1 MTEHKHIGKIVAA
14 LMAAAVAFCLILT
27 LFADR
32 ITAVSGSSAATMEY
46 ESGLFDTSQ
55 IMTVNIIMDEDQ
67 WQDLLDNAISEQ
79 YYACDVEINGEK
91 ISNVGIRTKGN
102 TSLSSIVNDP
112 DTDRYSFKI
121 KFDKYVDG
129 QTCMGLD
136 KLVLNNNFADAT
148 NRKEALVYDMFQ
160 YLGADAS
167 LYNYAKISVNGEY
180 WGTYLA
186 LEAVEDSFKLRNY
199 GVSDG
204 KLYKPETMGMGNDQK
219 DQKADARPFNGE
231 SDRNFDGEFPNF
243 GSPNQNGD
251 GKEPPEK
258 PDMTLGSGV
267 DDGTDGGGWSQKM
280 KEDTDWE
287 KEGGSPSDFEQ
298 AGNQNRDEKEPPE
311 KPDMVLGDDTDD
323 GTDGGDRPQKP
334 DGDAARNM
342 GNRNGGADLNYTDD
356 DPDSYST
363 IWDGAAGK
371 VTDDDK
377 ERVVTA
383 IRNINEGTDL
393 ETYLDVDN
401 ILKYMAVHE
410 FVVNLDS
417 LSGNMAHNY
426 YLYEENGQLN
436 IIPWDYNLS
445 FGGMTNGG
453 NGGPG
458 GGFSEGEGDDATD
471 MINDPVDTPF
481 DGTDFFDA
489 LLENEEYLEQ
499 YHEYLRQ
506 LAEEYVQGGR
516 LQEVWER
523 LNEQTDEL
531 MESDPT
537 AFYTAEEYEEAKD
550 TLWQVLQLRAESVL
564 GQLDGSIPSTDDGQK
579 EAQDTLIDGSGID
592 LSVMGEFNH

>member
-14 LMAAAVAFCLILT
+14 LMAAAVAFCLIVT

-32 ITAVSGSSAATMEY
+32 FVAVSGSSAATMEY
-46 ESGLFDTSQ
+46 ESTLFDTSE

-67 WQDLLDNAISEQ
+67 WQELLDNAISEK
-79 YYACDVEINGEK
+79 YYACDVEINGET

-102 TSLSSIVNDP
+102 TSLSSIANDP

-204 KLYKPETMGMGNDQK
+204 KLYKPETMEMGNDQK
-219 DQKADARPFNGE
+219 DQKADARPFIGE
-231 SDRNFDGEFPNF
+231 SDQNFDGEFPNF

-258 PDMTLGSGV
+258 PDMA
-267 DDGTDGGGWSQKM
+267 Q
-280 KEDTDWE
+280 E
-287 KEGGSPSDFEQ
+287 
-298 AGNQNRDEKEPPE
+298 NI
-311 KPDMVLGDDTDD
+311 TDD
-323 GTDGGDRPQKP
+323 GTDGGDRPQRP
-334 DGDAARNM
+334 QGDFDQADMDEKFRNPQGGSGDF

-356 DPDSYST
+356 DVDSYST
-363 IWDGAAGK
+363 IWDGADGK
-371 VTDDDK
+371 VTDSDK
-377 ERVVTA
+377 ERVVNA
-383 IRNINEGTDL
+383 IKNINEGTDL
-393 ETYLDVDN
+393 TAYLDIDN

-426 YLYEENGQLN
+426 YLYENDGQLN

-445 FGGMTNGG
+445 FGGMMNGG
-453 NGGPG
+453 MGGSPG
-458 GGFSEGEGDDATD
+458 RESTESSEATS
-471 MINDPVDTPF
+471 MINDPIDTPF

-489 LLENEEYLEQ
+489 LLENEEYLAQ
-499 YHEYLRQ
+499 YHGYLRQ

-523 LNEQTDEL
+523 LDAQTDEL
-531 MESDPT
+531 IETDPT
-537 AFYTAEEYEEAKD
+537 AFYTAAEYEEAKE
-550 TLWQVLQLRAESVL
+550 TLWTVLQLRAESVL
-564 GQLDGSIPSTDDGQK
+564 GQLDGTIPSTDDGQQN
-579 EAQDTLIDGSGID
+579 AQDTLIDGSAID

>member
-1 MTEHKHIGKIVAA
+1 MTEHKHIGKIVGA
-14 LMAAAVAFCLILT
+14 LMAAAVAFCLIVT

-32 ITAVSGSSAATMEY
+32 FVAVSGSSAATMEY
-46 ESGLFDTSQ
+46 ESTLFDTSE
-55 IMTVNIIMDEDQ
+55 IMTVNIIMDENQ
-67 WQDLLDNAISEQ
+67 WQELLDNAISEE
-79 YYACDVEINGEK
+79 YYACDVEINGEM

-102 TSLSSIVNDP
+102 TSLSSIANDP

-167 LYNYAKISVNGEY
+167 LYHYAKISVNGEY

-204 KLYKPETMGMGNDQK
+204 NLYKPETMGMGNDQK
-219 DQKADARPFNGE
+219 E
-231 SDRNFDGEFPNF
+231 
-243 GSPNQNGD
+243 
-251 GKEPPEK
+251 
-258 PDMTLGSGV
+258 
-267 DDGTDGGGWSQKM
+267 DGG
-280 KEDTDWE
+280 
-287 KEGGSPSDFEQ
+287 
-298 AGNQNRDEKEPPE
+298 
-311 KPDMVLGDDTDD
+311 
-323 GTDGGDRPQKP
+323 KP
-334 DGDAARNM
+334 DGNPPEWTDNADFPSSEEGDLAKDSNPMDRPERPQGDFDQADMDEKFRNPQGDPGDFGGF
-342 GNRNGGADLNYTDD
+342 GNRNRGADLNYTDD
-356 DPDSYST
+356 DADSYST
-363 IWDGAAGK
+363 IWDGADGK
-371 VTDDDK
+371 VTDSDK

-383 IRNINEGTDL
+383 IKNINEGTDL
-393 ETYLDVDN
+393 TTYLDVDN

-426 YLYEENGQLN
+426 YLYENDGQLN

-453 NGGPG
+453 MGGGPG
-458 GGFSEGEGDDATD
+458 RESTESSGATS
-471 MINDPVDTPF
+471 MINDPIDTPF

-489 LLENEEYLEQ
+489 LLENEEYLAQ

-523 LNEQTDEL
+523 LDAQTDEL
-531 MESDPT
+531 IETDPT
-537 AFYTAEEYEEAKD
+537 AFYTAAEYEEAKE
-550 TLWQVLQLRAESVL
+550 TLWTVLQLRAESVL
-564 GQLDGSIPSTDDGQK
+564 GQLDGTIPSTDDGQQN
-579 EAQDTLIDGSGID
+579 AQDTLIDGSAID

>member
-1 MTEHKHIGKIVAA
+1 MTEHKHIGKIVGA
-14 LMAAAVAFCLILT
+14 LMAAAVAFCLIVT

-32 ITAVSGSSAATMEY
+32 FVAVSGSSAATMEY
-46 ESGLFDTSQ
+46 KSTLFDTSE

-67 WQDLLDNAISEQ
+67 WQELLDNAISEK
-79 YYACDVEINGEK
+79 YYACDVEINGET

-102 TSLSSIVNDP
+102 TSLSSIANDP

-167 LYNYAKISVNGEY
+167 LYHYAKISVNGEY

-186 LEAVEDSFKLRNY
+186 LEAVEDSFKIRNY

-204 KLYKPETMGMGNDQK
+204 KLYKPETMGMGK
-219 DQKADARPFNGE
+219 DQKEDGINSDM
-231 SDRNFDGEFPNF
+231 SDRN
-243 GSPNQNGD
+243 
-251 GKEPPEK
+251 
-258 PDMTLGSGV
+258 V
-267 DDGTDGGGWSQKM
+267 
-280 KEDTDWE
+280 DTDADTNADTNVDSNTNTFGGE
-287 KEGGSPSDFEQ
+287 EGDLAKDNNPMDRPERPRGDFDQ
-298 AGNQNRDEKEPPE
+298 ANMDEKFKDPQ
-311 KPDMVLGDDTDD
+311 GDPGDF
-323 GTDGGDRPQKP
+323 GGFD
-334 DGDAARNM
+334 
-342 GNRNGGADLNYTDD
+342 NRNGGADLNYTDD
-356 DPDSYST
+356 DTDSYST
-363 IWDGAAGK
+363 IWDGADGK
-371 VTDDDK
+371 VTDSDK
-377 ERVVTA
+377 ERVVNA
-383 IRNINEGTDL
+383 IKNINEGTDL
-393 ETYLDVDN
+393 TAYLDIDN

-426 YLYEENGQLN
+426 YLYENDGQLN

-445 FGGMTNGG
+445 FGGMMNGG
-453 NGGPG
+453 MGGSPG
-458 GGFSEGEGDDATD
+458 RESTESSEATS
-471 MINDPVDTPF
+471 MINDPIDTPF

-489 LLENEEYLEQ
+489 LLENEEYLAQ
-499 YHEYLRQ
+499 YHGYLRQ

-523 LNEQTDEL
+523 LDAQTDEL
-531 MESDPT
+531 IETDPT
-537 AFYTAEEYEEAKD
+537 AFYTAAEYEEAKE
-550 TLWQVLQLRAESVL
+550 TLWTVLQLRAESVL
-564 GQLDGSIPSTDDGQK
+564 GQLDGTIPSTDDGQQN
-579 EAQDTLIDGSGID
+579 AQDTLIDGSAIE

>member
-67 WQDLLDNAISEQ
+67 WQELLDNAISEQ

-91 ISNVGIRTKGN
+91 IPNVGIRTKGN
-102 TSLSSIVNDP
+102 TSLSSIANDP

-231 SDRNFDGEFPNF
+231 SEQNFDGEFPNF

-258 PDMTLGSGV
+258 PDMAQENV
-267 DDGTDGGGWSQKM
+267 
-280 KEDTDWE
+280 
-287 KEGGSPSDFEQ
+287 
-298 AGNQNRDEKEPPE
+298 
-311 KPDMVLGDDTDD
+311 TDD

-334 DGDAARNM
+334 QGGFNEAGMDEKFRNPQGGHGDFGDF

-356 DPDSYST
+356 DLDSYST

-393 ETYLDVDN
+393 ETYLDVNN

-426 YLYEENGQLN
+426 YLYENDGQLN

-453 NGGPG
+453 MGGGPG
-458 GGFSEGEGDDATD
+458 RASTESSGATD

-489 LLENEEYLEQ
+489 LLENEEYLAQ

-523 LNEQTDEL
+523 LDAQTDEL
-531 MESDPT
+531 IETDPA
-537 AFYTAEEYEEAKD
+537 AFYTAAEYEEAKE
-550 TLWQVLQLRAESVL
+550 TLWTVLQLRAESVL
-564 GQLDGSIPSTDDGQK
+564 GQLDGTIPSTDDGQQN
-579 EAQDTLIDGSGID
+579 AQDTLIDGSAID

>member
-1 MTEHKHIGKIVAA
+1 MTEHKHIGKIVGA
-14 LMAAAVAFCLILT
+14 LMAAAVAFCLIVT

-32 ITAVSGSSAATMEY
+32 FVAVSGSSVATMEY
-46 ESGLFDTSQ
+46 ESTLFDTSE

-67 WQDLLDNAISEQ
+67 WQELLDNAISEK
-79 YYACDVEINGEK
+79 YYACDVEINGET

-102 TSLSSIVNDP
+102 TSLSSIANDP

-167 LYNYAKISVNGEY
+167 LYHYAKISVNGEY

-204 KLYKPETMGMGNDQK
+204 KLYKPETMGLGNDQK
-219 DQKADARPFNGE
+219 EEGE
-231 SDRNFDGEFPNF
+231 KQDGKFDGNPLQRPDNADFP
-243 GSPNQNGD
+243 SSEEGD
-251 GKEPPEK
+251 LAKNSNSMDRPER
-258 PDMTLGSGV
+258 PQGDFDQADMDEKFKDPQGGSG
-267 DDGTDGGGWSQKM
+267 
-280 KEDTDWE
+280 
-287 KEGGSPSDFEQ
+287 DF
-298 AGNQNRDEKEPPE
+298 
-311 KPDMVLGDDTDD
+311 
-323 GTDGGDRPQKP
+323 
-334 DGDAARNM
+334 

-356 DPDSYST
+356 DVDSYST
-363 IWDGAAGK
+363 IWDGADGK
-371 VTDDDK
+371 VTDSDK
-377 ERVVTA
+377 ERVVNA
-383 IRNINEGTDL
+383 IKNINEGTDL
-393 ETYLDVDN
+393 TAYLDIDN

-426 YLYEENGQLN
+426 YLYENDGQLN

-445 FGGMTNGG
+445 FGGMMNGG
-453 NGGPG
+453 MGGGPG
-458 GGFSEGEGDDATD
+458 RESTESSGATS
-471 MINDPVDTPF
+471 MINDPIDTPF

-489 LLENEEYLEQ
+489 LLENEEYLAQ
-499 YHEYLRQ
+499 YHGYLRQ

-523 LNEQTDEL
+523 LDAQTDEL
-531 MESDPT
+531 IETDPT
-537 AFYTAEEYEEAKD
+537 AFYTAAEYEEAKK
-550 TLWQVLQLRAESVL
+550 TLWTVLQLRAESVL
-564 GQLDGSIPSTDDGQK
+564 GQLDGTIPSTDDGQQN
-579 EAQDTLIDGSGID
+579 AQDTLIDGSAID

>member
-91 ISNVGIRTKGN
+91 IPNVGIRTKGN
-102 TSLSSIVNDP
+102 TSLSSIANDP

-231 SDRNFDGEFPNF
+231 SEQNFDGEFPNF

-258 PDMTLGSGV
+258 PDMALGDDA
-267 DDGTDGGGWSQKM
+267 DDGTDG
-280 KEDTDWE
+280 
-287 KEGGSPSDFEQ
+287 
-298 AGNQNRDEKEPPE
+298 R
-311 KPDMVLGDDTDD
+311 
-323 GTDGGDRPQKP
+323 DRPQKP
-334 DGDAARNM
+334 QGGFNEAGMDEKFRNPQGGHGDLGDF

-377 ERVVTA
+377 ERVITA

-393 ETYLDVDN
+393 ETYLDVNN

-426 YLYEENGQLN
+426 YLYENDGQLN

-458 GGFSEGEGDDATD
+458 GRFSEGEGDDATD
-471 MINDPVDTPF
+471 MINNPVDTPF

-489 LLENEEYLEQ
+489 LLENKEYLEQ

-523 LNEQTDEL
+523 LDEQTDEL
-531 MESDPT
+531 IETDPN

-564 GQLDGSIPSTDDGQK
+564 GQLDGTIPSTDDGQK
-579 EAQDTLIDGSGID
+579 EAQDTLIDGSAID

>member
-1 MTEHKHIGKIVAA
+1 MTEHKHIGKIVGA
-14 LMAAAVAFCLILT
+14 LMAAAVAFCLIVT

-32 ITAVSGSSAATMEY
+32 FVEVSGSSAATMEY
-46 ESGLFDTSQ
+46 KSTLFDTSE

-67 WQDLLDNAISEQ
+67 WQELLDNAISEK
-79 YYACDVEINGEK
+79 YNACDVEINGET

-102 TSLSSIVNDP
+102 TSLSSIANDP

-167 LYNYAKISVNGEY
+167 LYHYAKISVNGEY

-219 DQKADARPFNGE
+219 EDGINSDM
-231 SDRNFDGEFPNF
+231 SDRNVDTDADTNADTNVDSNTNIF
-243 GSPNQNGD
+243 GSEEVDLARDNNPMDRPERPQGD
-251 GKEPPEK
+251 FDQA
-258 PDMTLGSGV
+258 DM
-267 DDGTDGGGWSQKM
+267 
-280 KEDTDWE
+280 
-287 KEGGSPSDFEQ
+287 
-298 AGNQNRDEKEPPE
+298 DEKFKDPQ
-311 KPDMVLGDDTDD
+311 GDPGDF
-323 GTDGGDRPQKP
+323 GGFD
-334 DGDAARNM
+334 
-342 GNRNGGADLNYTDD
+342 NRNGGADLNYTDD
-356 DPDSYST
+356 DTDSYST
-363 IWDGAAGK
+363 IWDGADGK
-371 VTDDDK
+371 VTDSDK

-383 IRNINEGTDL
+383 IKNINEGTDL
-393 ETYLDVDN
+393 TTYLDVDN

-426 YLYEENGQLN
+426 YLYENDGQLN

-445 FGGMTNGG
+445 FGGMMNGG
-453 NGGPG
+453 MGGGPG
-458 GGFSEGEGDDATD
+458 RESTESSGATS
-471 MINDPVDTPF
+471 MINDPIDTPF

-489 LLENEEYLEQ
+489 LLENEEYLAQ

-523 LNEQTDEL
+523 LDAQTDEL
-531 MESDPT
+531 IETDPT
-537 AFYTAEEYEEAKD
+537 AFYTAAEYEEAKE
-550 TLWQVLQLRAESVL
+550 TLWTVLQLRAESVL
-564 GQLDGSIPSTDDGQK
+564 GQLNGTIPSTDDGQQN
-579 EAQDTLIDGSGID
+579 AQDTLIDGSAID

>member
-1 MTEHKHIGKIVAA
+1 MTEHKHIGKIVGA
-14 LMAAAVAFCLILT
+14 LMAAAVAFCLIVT

-32 ITAVSGSSAATMEY
+32 FVAVSGSSAATMEY
-46 ESGLFDTSQ
+46 KSTLFDTSE

-67 WQDLLDNAISEQ
+67 WQELLDNAISEK
-79 YYACDVEINGEK
+79 YYACDVEINGET

-102 TSLSSIVNDP
+102 TSLSSIANDP

-167 LYNYAKISVNGEY
+167 LYHYAKISVNGEY

-219 DQKADARPFNGE
+219 EDGINSDM
-231 SDRNFDGEFPNF
+231 SDRNVDTDADTNADTNVDSNTNIF
-243 GSPNQNGD
+243 GSEEVDLARDNNPMDRPERPQGD
-251 GKEPPEK
+251 FDQA
-258 PDMTLGSGV
+258 DM
-267 DDGTDGGGWSQKM
+267 
-280 KEDTDWE
+280 
-287 KEGGSPSDFEQ
+287 
-298 AGNQNRDEKEPPE
+298 DEKFKDPQ
-311 KPDMVLGDDTDD
+311 GDPGDF
-323 GTDGGDRPQKP
+323 GGFD
-334 DGDAARNM
+334 
-342 GNRNGGADLNYTDD
+342 NRNGGADLNYTDD
-356 DPDSYST
+356 DTDSYST
-363 IWDGAAGK
+363 IWDGADGK
-371 VTDDDK
+371 VTDSDK

-383 IRNINEGTDL
+383 IKNINEGTDL
-393 ETYLDVDN
+393 TTYLDVDN

-426 YLYEENGQLN
+426 YLYENDGQLN

-445 FGGMTNGG
+445 FGGMMNGG
-453 NGGPG
+453 MGGGPG
-458 GGFSEGEGDDATD
+458 RESTESSGATS
-471 MINDPVDTPF
+471 MINDPIDTPF

-489 LLENEEYLEQ
+489 LLENEEYLAQ
-499 YHEYLRQ
+499 YHGYLRQ

-523 LNEQTDEL
+523 LDAQTDEL
-531 MESDPT
+531 IETDPT
-537 AFYTAEEYEEAKD
+537 AFYTAAEYEEAKE
-550 TLWQVLQLRAESVL
+550 TLWTVLQLRAESVL
-564 GQLDGSIPSTDDGQK
+564 GQLNGTIPSTDDGQQN
-579 EAQDTLIDGSGID
+579 AQDTLIDGSAID

>member
-1 MTEHKHIGKIVAA
+1 MTEHKHIGKIVGA
-14 LMAAAVAFCLILT
+14 LMAAAVAFCLIVA

-32 ITAVSGSSAATMEY
+32 FVAVSGSSAATMEY
-46 ESGLFDTSQ
+46 KSTLFDTSE

-67 WQDLLDNAISEQ
+67 WQELLDNAISEK
-79 YYACDVEINGEK
+79 YYACDVEINGK
-91 ISNVGIRTKGN
+91 TISNVGIRTKGN
-102 TSLSSIVNDP
+102 TSLSSIANDP

-167 LYNYAKISVNGEY
+167 LYHYAKISVNGEY

-219 DQKADARPFNGE
+219 EDGINSDM
-231 SDRNFDGEFPNF
+231 SDRNVDTDADTNADTNVDSNTNIF
-243 GSPNQNGD
+243 GSEEVDLARDNNPMDRPERPQGD
-251 GKEPPEK
+251 FDQAGMDEK
-258 PDMTLGSGV
+258 FKDPQGGSG
-267 DDGTDGGGWSQKM
+267 
-280 KEDTDWE
+280 
-287 KEGGSPSDFEQ
+287 DF
-298 AGNQNRDEKEPPE
+298 
-311 KPDMVLGDDTDD
+311 
-323 GTDGGDRPQKP
+323 
-334 DGDAARNM
+334 

-356 DPDSYST
+356 DVDSYST
-363 IWDGAAGK
+363 IWDGADGK
-371 VTDDDK
+371 VTDSDK
-377 ERVVTA
+377 ERVVNA
-383 IRNINEGTDL
+383 IKNINEGTDL
-393 ETYLDVDN
+393 TAYLDIDN

-426 YLYEENGQLN
+426 YLYENDGQLN

-445 FGGMTNGG
+445 FGGMMNGG
-453 NGGPG
+453 MGGSPG
-458 GGFSEGEGDDATD
+458 RESTESSEATS
-471 MINDPVDTPF
+471 MINDPIDTPF

-489 LLENEEYLEQ
+489 LLENEEYLAQ
-499 YHEYLRQ
+499 YHGYLRQ

-523 LNEQTDEL
+523 LDAQTDEL
-531 MESDPT
+531 IETDPT
-537 AFYTAEEYEEAKD
+537 AFYTAAEYEEAKE
-550 TLWQVLQLRAESVL
+550 TLWTVLQLRAESVL
-564 GQLDGSIPSTDDGQK
+564 GQLDGTIPSTDDGQQN
-579 EAQDTLIDGSGID
+579 AQDTLIDGSAID

>member
-1 MTEHKHIGKIVAA
+1 
-14 LMAAAVAFCLILT
+14 MAAAVAFCLILT

-46 ESGLFDTSQ
+46 ESTLFDTSE

-67 WQDLLDNAISEQ
+67 WQELLDNAISEE
-79 YYACDVEINGEK
+79 YYACDVEINGET

-102 TSLSSIVNDP
+102 TSLSSIANDP

-231 SDRNFDGEFPNF
+231 SEQNFDGEFPNF

-258 PDMTLGSGV
+258 PDMA
-267 DDGTDGGGWSQKM
+267 Q
-280 KEDTDWE
+280 E
-287 KEGGSPSDFEQ
+287 
-298 AGNQNRDEKEPPE
+298 NI
-311 KPDMVLGDDTDD
+311 TDD

-334 DGDAARNM
+334 QGGFNEAGMDEKFRNPQGGHGDFGDF

-356 DPDSYST
+356 DLDSYST

-393 ETYLDVDN
+393 ETYLDVNN

-426 YLYEENGQLN
+426 YLYENDGQLN

-445 FGGMTNGG
+445 FGGMMNGG
-453 NGGPG
+453 MGGGPG
-458 GGFSEGEGDDATD
+458 RESTESSGATS
-471 MINDPVDTPF
+471 MINDPIDTPF
-481 DGTDFFDA
+481 GGTDFFDA
-489 LLENEEYLEQ
+489 LLENEEYLAQ

-523 LNEQTDEL
+523 LDAQTDEL
-531 MESDPT
+531 IETDPT
-537 AFYTAEEYEEAKD
+537 AFYTAAEYEEAKE
-550 TLWQVLQLRAESVL
+550 TLWTVLQLRAESVL
-564 GQLDGSIPSTDDGQK
+564 GQLDGTIPSTDDGQQN
-579 EAQDTLIDGSGID
+579 AQDTLIDGSAID

>member
-1 MTEHKHIGKIVAA
+1 MTEHKHIGKIVGA
-14 LMAAAVAFCLILT
+14 LMAAAVAFCLIVT

-32 ITAVSGSSAATMEY
+32 FVAVSGSSAATMEY
-46 ESGLFDTSQ
+46 ESTLFDTSE

-67 WQDLLDNAISEQ
+67 WQELLDNAISEK
-79 YYACDVEINGEK
+79 YYACDVEINGET

-102 TSLSSIVNDP
+102 TSLSSIANDP

-204 KLYKPETMGMGNDQK
+204 KLYKPETMEMGNDQK
-219 DQKADARPFNGE
+219 DQKADARPFIGE
-231 SDRNFDGEFPNF
+231 SDQNFDGEFPNF

-258 PDMTLGSGV
+258 PDM
-267 DDGTDGGGWSQKM
+267 
-280 KEDTDWE
+280 
-287 KEGGSPSDFEQ
+287 
-298 AGNQNRDEKEPPE
+298 A
-311 KPDMVLGDDTDD
+311 LGDDADD
-323 GTDGGDRPQKP
+323 GTDGGDRTQKP
-334 DGDAARNM
+334 QGGFNEAGMDEKFRNPQGGSGDF

-356 DPDSYST
+356 DVDSYST
-363 IWDGAAGK
+363 IWDGADGK
-371 VTDDDK
+371 VTDSDK
-377 ERVVTA
+377 ERVVNA
-383 IRNINEGTDL
+383 IKNINEGTDL
-393 ETYLDVDN
+393 TAYLDIDN

-426 YLYEENGQLN
+426 YLYENDGQLN

-445 FGGMTNGG
+445 FGGMMNGG
-453 NGGPG
+453 MGGSPG
-458 GGFSEGEGDDATD
+458 RESTESSEATS
-471 MINDPVDTPF
+471 MINDPIDTPF

-489 LLENEEYLEQ
+489 LLENEEYLAQ
-499 YHEYLRQ
+499 YHGYLRQ

-523 LNEQTDEL
+523 LDAQTDEL
-531 MESDPT
+531 IETDPT
-537 AFYTAEEYEEAKD
+537 AFYTAAEYEEAKE
-550 TLWQVLQLRAESVL
+550 TLWTVLQLRAESVL
-564 GQLDGSIPSTDDGQK
+564 GQLDGTIPSTDDGQQN
-579 EAQDTLIDGSGID
+579 AQDTLIDGSAID

>member
-1 MTEHKHIGKIVAA
+1 MTEHKHIGKIVGA
-14 LMAAAVAFCLILT
+14 LMAAAVAFCLIVT

-32 ITAVSGSSAATMEY
+32 LVEVSGSSAATMEY
-46 ESGLFDTSQ
+46 KSTLFDTSE

-67 WQDLLDNAISEQ
+67 WQELLDNAISEK
-79 YYACDVEINGEK
+79 YYACDVEINGET

-102 TSLSSIVNDP
+102 TSLSSIANDP

-167 LYNYAKISVNGEY
+167 LYHYAKISVNGEY

-219 DQKADARPFNGE
+219 EEGE
-231 SDRNFDGEFPNF
+231 KQDGKFDGNSLQRPDNADFP
-243 GSPNQNGD
+243 SSEEGD
-251 GKEPPEK
+251 LAKNSNSMDRPER
-258 PDMTLGSGV
+258 PQGDFDQADMDEKFKDPQGGSG
-267 DDGTDGGGWSQKM
+267 
-280 KEDTDWE
+280 
-287 KEGGSPSDFEQ
+287 DF
-298 AGNQNRDEKEPPE
+298 
-311 KPDMVLGDDTDD
+311 
-323 GTDGGDRPQKP
+323 
-334 DGDAARNM
+334 

-356 DPDSYST
+356 DVDSYST
-363 IWDGAAGK
+363 IWDGADGK
-371 VTDDDK
+371 VTDSDK
-377 ERVVTA
+377 ERVVNA
-383 IRNINEGTDL
+383 IKNINEGTDL
-393 ETYLDVDN
+393 TAYLDIDN

-426 YLYEENGQLN
+426 YLYENDGQLN

-445 FGGMTNGG
+445 FGGMMNGG
-453 NGGPG
+453 MGGSPG
-458 GGFSEGEGDDATD
+458 RESTESSEATS
-471 MINDPVDTPF
+471 MINDPIDTPF

-489 LLENEEYLEQ
+489 LLENEEYLAQ
-499 YHEYLRQ
+499 YHGYLRQ

-523 LNEQTDEL
+523 LDAQTDEL
-531 MESDPT
+531 IETDPT
-537 AFYTAEEYEEAKD
+537 AFYTAAEYEEAKE
-550 TLWQVLQLRAESVL
+550 TLWTVLQLRAESVL
-564 GQLDGSIPSTDDGQK
+564 GQLDGTIPSTDDGQQN
-579 EAQDTLIDGSGID
+579 AQDTLIDGSAID

>member
-1 MTEHKHIGKIVAA
+1 MTEHKHIGKIVGA
-14 LMAAAVAFCLILT
+14 LMAAAVAFCLIVT

-32 ITAVSGSSAATMEY
+32 FVAVSGSSVATMEY
-46 ESGLFDTSQ
+46 ESTLFDTSE

-67 WQDLLDNAISEQ
+67 WQELLDNAISEK
-79 YYACDVEINGEK
+79 YYACDVEINGET

-102 TSLSSIVNDP
+102 TSLSSIANDP
-112 DTDRYSFKI
+112 DTNRYSFKI

-167 LYNYAKISVNGEY
+167 LYHYAKISVNGEY

-219 DQKADARPFNGE
+219 EEGE
-231 SDRNFDGEFPNF
+231 KQDGKFDGNPLQRPDNADFP
-243 GSPNQNGD
+243 SSEEGD
-251 GKEPPEK
+251 LAKNSNSMDRPER
-258 PDMTLGSGV
+258 PQGDFDQADMDEKFKDPQGGSG
-267 DDGTDGGGWSQKM
+267 
-280 KEDTDWE
+280 
-287 KEGGSPSDFEQ
+287 DF
-298 AGNQNRDEKEPPE
+298 
-311 KPDMVLGDDTDD
+311 
-323 GTDGGDRPQKP
+323 
-334 DGDAARNM
+334 

-356 DPDSYST
+356 DTDSYST
-363 IWDGAAGK
+363 IWDGADGK
-371 VTDDDK
+371 VTDSDK

-383 IRNINEGTDL
+383 IKNINEGTDL
-393 ETYLDVDN
+393 TTYLDVDN

-426 YLYEENGQLN
+426 YLYENDGQLN

-445 FGGMTNGG
+445 FGGMMNGG
-453 NGGPG
+453 MGGSPG
-458 GGFSEGEGDDATD
+458 RESTESSEATS
-471 MINDPVDTPF
+471 MINDPIDTPF
-481 DGTDFFDA
+481 GGTDFFDA
-489 LLENEEYLEQ
+489 LLENEEYLAQ

-523 LNEQTDEL
+523 LDAQTDEL
-531 MESDPT
+531 IETDPT
-537 AFYTAEEYEEAKD
+537 AFYTAAEYEEAKE
-550 TLWQVLQLRAESVL
+550 TLWTVLQLRAESVL
-564 GQLDGSIPSTDDGQK
+564 GQLNGTIPSTDDGQQN
-579 EAQDTLIDGSGID
+579 AQDTLIDGSAID

>member
-1 MTEHKHIGKIVAA
+1 MTEHKHIGKIVGA
-14 LMAAAVAFCLILT
+14 LMAAAVAFCLIVT

-32 ITAVSGSSAATMEY
+32 FVAVSGSSAATMEY
-46 ESGLFDTSQ
+46 KSTLFDTSE

-67 WQDLLDNAISEQ
+67 WQELLDNAISEK
-79 YYACDVEINGEK
+79 YYACDVEINGET

-102 TSLSSIVNDP
+102 TSLSSIANDP

-167 LYNYAKISVNGEY
+167 LYHYAKISVNGEY

-219 DQKADARPFNGE
+219 EEGE
-231 SDRNFDGEFPNF
+231 KQDGKFDGNSLQRPDNADFP
-243 GSPNQNGD
+243 SSEEGD
-251 GKEPPEK
+251 LAKNSNSMDRPERPQGDFDQAGMDEK
-258 PDMTLGSGV
+258 FKDPQGGSG
-267 DDGTDGGGWSQKM
+267 
-280 KEDTDWE
+280 
-287 KEGGSPSDFEQ
+287 DF
-298 AGNQNRDEKEPPE
+298 
-311 KPDMVLGDDTDD
+311 
-323 GTDGGDRPQKP
+323 
-334 DGDAARNM
+334 

-356 DPDSYST
+356 DVDSYST
-363 IWDGAAGK
+363 IWDGADGK
-371 VTDDDK
+371 VTDSDK
-377 ERVVTA
+377 ERVVNA
-383 IRNINEGTDL
+383 IKNINEGTDL
-393 ETYLDVDN
+393 TAYLDIDN

-426 YLYEENGQLN
+426 YLYENDGQLN

-445 FGGMTNGG
+445 FGGMMNGG
-453 NGGPG
+453 MGGSPG
-458 GGFSEGEGDDATD
+458 RESTESSEATS
-471 MINDPVDTPF
+471 MINDPIDTPF

-489 LLENEEYLEQ
+489 LLENEEYLAQ

-523 LNEQTDEL
+523 LDAQTDEL
-531 MESDPT
+531 IETDPT
-537 AFYTAEEYEEAKD
+537 AFYTAAEYEEAKK
-550 TLWQVLQLRAESVL
+550 TLWTVLQLRAESVL
-564 GQLDGSIPSTDDGQK
+564 GQLDGTIPSTDDGQQN
-579 EAQDTLIDGSGID
+579 AQDTLIDGSAID

>member
-1 MTEHKHIGKIVAA
+1 MTEHKHIGKIVGA
-14 LMAAAVAFCLILT
+14 LMAAAVAFCLIVA

-32 ITAVSGSSAATMEY
+32 FVAVSGSSAATMEY
-46 ESGLFDTSQ
+46 KSTLFDTSE

-67 WQDLLDNAISEQ
+67 WQELLDNAISEK
-79 YYACDVEINGEK
+79 YYACDVEINGK
-91 ISNVGIRTKGN
+91 TISNVGIRTKGN
-102 TSLSSIVNDP
+102 TSLSSIANDP

-167 LYNYAKISVNGEY
+167 LYHYAKISVNGEY

-219 DQKADARPFNGE
+219 EEGE
-231 SDRNFDGEFPNF
+231 KQDGKFDGNSLQRPDNADFP
-243 GSPNQNGD
+243 SSEEGD
-251 GKEPPEK
+251 LAKNSNSMDRPERPQGDFDQAGMDEK
-258 PDMTLGSGV
+258 FKDPQGGSG
-267 DDGTDGGGWSQKM
+267 
-280 KEDTDWE
+280 
-287 KEGGSPSDFEQ
+287 DF
-298 AGNQNRDEKEPPE
+298 
-311 KPDMVLGDDTDD
+311 
-323 GTDGGDRPQKP
+323 
-334 DGDAARNM
+334 

-356 DPDSYST
+356 DVDSYST
-363 IWDGAAGK
+363 IWDGADGK
-371 VTDDDK
+371 VTDSDK
-377 ERVVTA
+377 ERVVNA
-383 IRNINEGTDL
+383 IKNINEGTDL
-393 ETYLDVDN
+393 TAYLDIDN

-426 YLYEENGQLN
+426 YLYENDGQLN

-445 FGGMTNGG
+445 FGGMMNGG
-453 NGGPG
+453 MGGSPG
-458 GGFSEGEGDDATD
+458 RESTESSEATS
-471 MINDPVDTPF
+471 MINDPIDTPF

-489 LLENEEYLEQ
+489 LLENEEYLAQ
-499 YHEYLRQ
+499 YHGYLRQ

-523 LNEQTDEL
+523 LDAQTDEL
-531 MESDPT
+531 IETDPT
-537 AFYTAEEYEEAKD
+537 AFYTAAEYEEAKK
-550 TLWQVLQLRAESVL
+550 TLWTVLQLRAESVL
-564 GQLDGSIPSTDDGQK
+564 GQLDGTIPSTDDGQQN
-579 EAQDTLIDGSGID
+579 AQDTLIDGSAID

>member
-1 MTEHKHIGKIVAA
+1 MTEHKHIGKIVGA
-14 LMAAAVAFCLILT
+14 LMAAAVAFCLIVT

-32 ITAVSGSSAATMEY
+32 FVAVSGSSAATMEY
-46 ESGLFDTSQ
+46 KSTLFDTSE

-67 WQDLLDNAISEQ
+67 WQELLDNAISEK
-79 YYACDVEINGEK
+79 YYACDVEINGET

-102 TSLSSIVNDP
+102 TSLSSIANDP

-167 LYNYAKISVNGEY
+167 LYHYAKISVNGEY

-186 LEAVEDSFKLRNY
+186 LEAVEDSFKIRNY

-204 KLYKPETMGMGNDQK
+204 KLYKPETMGMGK
-219 DQKADARPFNGE
+219 DQKEDGINSDM
-231 SDRNFDGEFPNF
+231 SDRNVDTDADTNADTNVDSNTNTF
-243 GSPNQNGD
+243 GSEEGD
-251 GKEPPEK
+251 LAKNSNSMDRPER
-258 PDMTLGSGV
+258 PQGDFDQADMDEKFKDPQGGSG
-267 DDGTDGGGWSQKM
+267 
-280 KEDTDWE
+280 
-287 KEGGSPSDFEQ
+287 DF
-298 AGNQNRDEKEPPE
+298 
-311 KPDMVLGDDTDD
+311 
-323 GTDGGDRPQKP
+323 
-334 DGDAARNM
+334 

-356 DPDSYST
+356 DVDSYST
-363 IWDGAAGK
+363 IWDGADGK
-371 VTDDDK
+371 VTDSDK
-377 ERVVTA
+377 ERVVNA
-383 IRNINEGTDL
+383 IKNINEGTDL
-393 ETYLDVDN
+393 TAYLDIDN

-426 YLYEENGQLN
+426 YLYENDGQLN

-445 FGGMTNGG
+445 FGGMMNGG
-453 NGGPG
+453 MGGSPG
-458 GGFSEGEGDDATD
+458 RESTESSEATS
-471 MINDPVDTPF
+471 MINDPIDTPF

-489 LLENEEYLEQ
+489 LLENEEYLAQ

-523 LNEQTDEL
+523 LDAQTDEL
-531 MESDPT
+531 IETDPT
-537 AFYTAEEYEEAKD
+537 AFYTAAEYEEAKE
-550 TLWQVLQLRAESVL
+550 TLWTVLQLRAESVL
-564 GQLDGSIPSTDDGQK
+564 GQLDGTIPSTDDGQQN
-579 EAQDTLIDGSGID
+579 AQDTLIDGSAID

>member
-1 MTEHKHIGKIVAA
+1 MTEHKHIGKIVGA
-14 LMAAAVAFCLILT
+14 LMAAAVAFCLIVT

-32 ITAVSGSSAATMEY
+32 FVAVSGSSAATMEY
-46 ESGLFDTSQ
+46 ESTLFDTSE

-67 WQDLLDNAISEQ
+67 WQELLDNAISEK
-79 YYACDVEINGEK
+79 YYACDVEINGET

-102 TSLSSIVNDP
+102 TSLSSIANDP

-204 KLYKPETMGMGNDQK
+204 KLYKPETMEMGNDQK
-219 DQKADARPFNGE
+219 DQKADARPFIGE
-231 SDRNFDGEFPNF
+231 SDQNFDGEFPNF

-258 PDMTLGSGV
+258 PDM
-267 DDGTDGGGWSQKM
+267 
-280 KEDTDWE
+280 
-287 KEGGSPSDFEQ
+287 
-298 AGNQNRDEKEPPE
+298 A
-311 KPDMVLGDDTDD
+311 LGDDADD
-323 GTDGGDRPQKP
+323 GTDGGDRTQKP
-334 DGDAARNM
+334 QGGFNEAGMDEKFRNPQGGSGDF

-356 DPDSYST
+356 DVDSYST
-363 IWDGAAGK
+363 IWDGADGK
-371 VTDDDK
+371 VTDSDK
-377 ERVVTA
+377 ERVVNA
-383 IRNINEGTDL
+383 IKNINEGTDL
-393 ETYLDVDN
+393 TAYLDIDS

-426 YLYEENGQLN
+426 YLYENDGQLN

-445 FGGMTNGG
+445 FGGMMNGG
-453 NGGPG
+453 MGGSPG
-458 GGFSEGEGDDATD
+458 RESTESSEATS

-489 LLENEEYLEQ
+489 VLENEEYLAQ
-499 YHEYLRQ
+499 YHGYLRQ

-523 LNEQTDEL
+523 LDAQTDEL
-531 MESDPT
+531 IETDPT
-537 AFYTAEEYEEAKD
+537 AFYTAAEYEEAKE
-550 TLWQVLQLRAESVL
+550 TLWTVLQLRAESVL
-564 GQLDGSIPSTDDGQK
+564 GQLDGTIPSTDDGQQN
-579 EAQDTLIDGSGID
+579 AQDTLIDGSAID

>member
-1 MTEHKHIGKIVAA
+1 MTEHKHIGKIVGA
-14 LMAAAVAFCLILT
+14 LMAAAVAFCLIVT

-32 ITAVSGSSAATMEY
+32 FVAVSGSSVATMEY
-46 ESGLFDTSQ
+46 ESTLFDTSE
-55 IMTVNIIMDEDQ
+55 IMTVNIIMDLDQ
-67 WQDLLDNAISEQ
+67 WQELLDNAISEK
-79 YYACDVEINGEK
+79 YYACDVEINGET

-102 TSLSSIVNDP
+102 TSLSSIANDP

-167 LYNYAKISVNGEY
+167 LYHYAKISVNGEY

-204 KLYKPETMGMGNDQK
+204 KLYKPETMGLGNDQK
-219 DQKADARPFNGE
+219 EEGE
-231 SDRNFDGEFPNF
+231 KQDGKFDGNPLQRPDNADFP
-243 GSPNQNGD
+243 SSEEGD
-251 GKEPPEK
+251 LAKNSNSMDRPER
-258 PDMTLGSGV
+258 PQGDFDQADMDEKFKDPQGGSG
-267 DDGTDGGGWSQKM
+267 
-280 KEDTDWE
+280 
-287 KEGGSPSDFEQ
+287 DF
-298 AGNQNRDEKEPPE
+298 
-311 KPDMVLGDDTDD
+311 
-323 GTDGGDRPQKP
+323 
-334 DGDAARNM
+334 

-356 DPDSYST
+356 DVDSYST
-363 IWDGAAGK
+363 IWDGADGK
-371 VTDDDK
+371 VTDSDK
-377 ERVVTA
+377 ERVVNA
-383 IRNINEGTDL
+383 IKNINEGTDL
-393 ETYLDVDN
+393 TAYLDIDN

-426 YLYEENGQLN
+426 YLYENDGQLN

-445 FGGMTNGG
+445 FGGMMNGG
-453 NGGPG
+453 MGGSPG
-458 GGFSEGEGDDATD
+458 RESTESSEATS
-471 MINDPVDTPF
+471 MINDPIDTPF

-489 LLENEEYLEQ
+489 LLENEEYLAQ

-523 LNEQTDEL
+523 LDAQTDEL
-531 MESDPT
+531 IETDPT
-537 AFYTAEEYEEAKD
+537 AFYTAAEYEEAKE
-550 TLWQVLQLRAESVL
+550 TLWTVLQLRAESVL
-564 GQLDGSIPSTDDGQK
+564 GQLDGTIPSTDDGQQN
-579 EAQDTLIDGSGID
+579 AQDTLIDGSAID

>member
-1 MTEHKHIGKIVAA
+1 MTEHKHIGKIVGA
-14 LMAAAVAFCLILT
+14 LMAAAVAFCLIVT

-32 ITAVSGSSAATMEY
+32 FVAVSGSSAATMEY
-46 ESGLFDTSQ
+46 KSTLFDTSE

-67 WQDLLDNAISEQ
+67 WQELLDNAISEK
-79 YYACDVEINGEK
+79 YYACDVEINGET

-102 TSLSSIVNDP
+102 TSLSSIANDP

-167 LYNYAKISVNGEY
+167 LYHYAKISVNGEY
-180 WGTYLA
+180 WGTFLA

-219 DQKADARPFNGE
+219 EDGINSDM
-231 SDRNFDGEFPNF
+231 SDRNVDTDADTNADTNVDSNTNIF
-243 GSPNQNGD
+243 GSEEVDLARDNNPMDRPERPQGD
-251 GKEPPEK
+251 FDQA
-258 PDMTLGSGV
+258 DM
-267 DDGTDGGGWSQKM
+267 
-280 KEDTDWE
+280 
-287 KEGGSPSDFEQ
+287 
-298 AGNQNRDEKEPPE
+298 DEKFKDPQ
-311 KPDMVLGDDTDD
+311 GDPGDF
-323 GTDGGDRPQKP
+323 GGFD
-334 DGDAARNM
+334 
-342 GNRNGGADLNYTDD
+342 NRNGGADLNYTDD
-356 DPDSYST
+356 DTDSYST
-363 IWDGAAGK
+363 IWDGADGK
-371 VTDDDK
+371 VTDSDK

-383 IRNINEGTDL
+383 IKNINEGTDL
-393 ETYLDVDN
+393 TTYLDVDN

-426 YLYEENGQLN
+426 YLYENDGQLN

-445 FGGMTNGG
+445 FGGMMNGG
-453 NGGPG
+453 MGGGPG
-458 GGFSEGEGDDATD
+458 RESTESSGATS
-471 MINDPVDTPF
+471 MINDPIDTPF

-489 LLENEEYLEQ
+489 LLENEEYLAQ
-499 YHEYLRQ
+499 YHGYLRQ

-523 LNEQTDEL
+523 LDAQTDEL
-531 MESDPT
+531 IETDPT
-537 AFYTAEEYEEAKD
+537 AFYTAAEYEEAKE
-550 TLWQVLQLRAESVL
+550 TLWTVLQLRAESVL
-564 GQLDGSIPSTDDGQK
+564 GQLNGTIPSTDDGQQN
-579 EAQDTLIDGSGID
+579 AQDTLIDGSAID

>member
-1 MTEHKHIGKIVAA
+1 MTEHKHIGKIVGA
-14 LMAAAVAFCLILT
+14 LMAAAVAFCLIVT

-32 ITAVSGSSAATMEY
+32 FVAVSGSSAATMEY
-46 ESGLFDTSQ
+46 ESTLFDTSE

-67 WQDLLDNAISEQ
+67 WQELLDNAISEK
-79 YYACDVEINGEK
+79 YYACDVEINGET

-102 TSLSSIVNDP
+102 TSLSSIANDP

-148 NRKEALVYDMFQ
+148 NRKEALVYDIFQ

-167 LYNYAKISVNGEY
+167 LYHYAKISVNGEY

-219 DQKADARPFNGE
+219 E
-231 SDRNFDGEFPNF
+231 
-243 GSPNQNGD
+243 
-251 GKEPPEK
+251 
-258 PDMTLGSGV
+258 
-267 DDGTDGGGWSQKM
+267 
-280 KEDTDWE
+280 
-287 KEGGSPSDFEQ
+287 EGG
-298 AGNQNRDEKEPPE
+298 
-311 KPDMVLGDDTDD
+311 
-323 GTDGGDRPQKP
+323 KP
-334 DGDAARNM
+334 DGNPPERPDNADFPSSEEGDLAKDSNPMDRPERPQGDFDQADM
-342 GNRNGGADLNYTDD
+342 DEKFKDPQGDPGDFGDFDNRNGGADLNYTDD
-356 DPDSYST
+356 DTDSYST
-363 IWDGAAGK
+363 IWDGADGK
-371 VTDDDK
+371 VTDSDK

-383 IRNINEGTDL
+383 IKNINEGTDL
-393 ETYLDVDN
+393 TTYLDVDN

-426 YLYEENGQLN
+426 YLYENDGQLN

-445 FGGMTNGG
+445 FGGMMNGG
-453 NGGPG
+453 MGGGPG
-458 GGFSEGEGDDATD
+458 RESTESSGATS
-471 MINDPVDTPF
+471 MINDPIDTPF
-481 DGTDFFDA
+481 DGTYFFDA
-489 LLENEEYLEQ
+489 LLENEEYLAQ

-506 LAEEYVQGGR
+506 LAEKYVQGGR

-523 LNEQTDEL
+523 LDAQTDEL
-531 MESDPT
+531 IETDPT
-537 AFYTAEEYEEAKD
+537 AFYTAAEYEEAKE
-550 TLWQVLQLRAESVL
+550 TLWTVLQLRAESVL
-564 GQLDGSIPSTDDGQK
+564 GQLDGTIPSTDDGQQN
-579 EAQDTLIDGSGID
+579 AQDTLIDGSAID

>member
-1 MTEHKHIGKIVAA
+1 MTEHKHIGKIVGA
-14 LMAAAVAFCLILT
+14 LMAAAVAFCLIVT

-32 ITAVSGSSAATMEY
+32 FVAVSGSSAATMEY
-46 ESGLFDTSQ
+46 KSTLFDTSE

-67 WQDLLDNAISEQ
+67 WQELLDNAISEK
-79 YYACDVEINGEK
+79 YYACDVEINGET

-102 TSLSSIVNDP
+102 TSLSSIANDP

-167 LYNYAKISVNGEY
+167 LYHYAKISVNGEY

-219 DQKADARPFNGE
+219 EEGE
-231 SDRNFDGEFPNF
+231 KQDGKFDGNPLQRPDNADFP
-243 GSPNQNGD
+243 SSEEGD
-251 GKEPPEK
+251 LAKDNNPMDRPER
-258 PDMTLGSGV
+258 PQGDFDQADMDEKFKNPQGGSG
-267 DDGTDGGGWSQKM
+267 
-280 KEDTDWE
+280 
-287 KEGGSPSDFEQ
+287 DF
-298 AGNQNRDEKEPPE
+298 
-311 KPDMVLGDDTDD
+311 
-323 GTDGGDRPQKP
+323 
-334 DGDAARNM
+334 

-356 DPDSYST
+356 DVDSYST
-363 IWDGAAGK
+363 IWDGADGK
-371 VTDDDK
+371 VTDSDK
-377 ERVVTA
+377 ERVVNA
-383 IRNINEGTDL
+383 IKNINEGTDL
-393 ETYLDVDN
+393 TAYLDIDN

-426 YLYEENGQLN
+426 YLYENDGQLN

-445 FGGMTNGG
+445 FGGMMNGG
-453 NGGPG
+453 MGGSPG
-458 GGFSEGEGDDATD
+458 RESTESSEATS
-471 MINDPVDTPF
+471 MINDPIDTPF

-489 LLENEEYLEQ
+489 LLENEEYLAQ

-523 LNEQTDEL
+523 LDAQTDEL
-531 MESDPT
+531 IETDPT
-537 AFYTAEEYEEAKD
+537 AFYTAAEYEEAKK
-550 TLWQVLQLRAESVL
+550 TLWTVLQLRAESVL
-564 GQLDGSIPSTDDGQK
+564 GQLDGTIPSTDDGQQN
-579 EAQDTLIDGSGID
+579 AQDTLIDGSAID

>member
-1 MTEHKHIGKIVAA
+1 MTEHKHIGKIVGA
-14 LMAAAVAFCLILT
+14 LMAAAVAFCLIVT

-32 ITAVSGSSAATMEY
+32 FVAVSGSSAATMEY
-46 ESGLFDTSQ
+46 ESTLFDTSE
-55 IMTVNIIMDEDQ
+55 IMTVNIIMDLDQ
-67 WQDLLDNAISEQ
+67 WQELLDNAISEK
-79 YYACDVEINGEK
+79 YYACDVEINGET

-102 TSLSSIVNDP
+102 TSLSSIANDP

-167 LYNYAKISVNGEY
+167 LYHYAKISVNGEY

-204 KLYKPETMGMGNDQK
+204 KLYKPETMGLGNDQK
-219 DQKADARPFNGE
+219 EEGE
-231 SDRNFDGEFPNF
+231 KQDGKFDGNPLQRPDNADFP
-243 GSPNQNGD
+243 SSEEGD
-251 GKEPPEK
+251 LEKNSNSMDRPER
-258 PDMTLGSGV
+258 PQGDFDQADMDEKFKDPQGGSG
-267 DDGTDGGGWSQKM
+267 
-280 KEDTDWE
+280 
-287 KEGGSPSDFEQ
+287 DF
-298 AGNQNRDEKEPPE
+298 
-311 KPDMVLGDDTDD
+311 
-323 GTDGGDRPQKP
+323 
-334 DGDAARNM
+334 

-356 DPDSYST
+356 DVDSYST
-363 IWDGAAGK
+363 IWDGADGK
-371 VTDDDK
+371 VTDSDK
-377 ERVVTA
+377 ERVVNA
-383 IRNINEGTDL
+383 IKNINEGTDL
-393 ETYLDVDN
+393 TAYLDIDN

-426 YLYEENGQLN
+426 YLYENDGQLN

-445 FGGMTNGG
+445 FGGMMNGG
-453 NGGPG
+453 MGGSPG
-458 GGFSEGEGDDATD
+458 RESTESSEATS
-471 MINDPVDTPF
+471 MINDPIDTPF

-489 LLENEEYLEQ
+489 LLENEEYLAQ

-523 LNEQTDEL
+523 LDAQTDEL
-531 MESDPT
+531 IETDPT
-537 AFYTAEEYEEAKD
+537 AFYTAAEYEEAKE
-550 TLWQVLQLRAESVL
+550 TLWTVLQLRAESVL
-564 GQLDGSIPSTDDGQK
+564 GQLDGTIPSTDDGQQN
-579 EAQDTLIDGSGID
+579 AQDTLIDGSAID

>member
-1 MTEHKHIGKIVAA
+1 MTEHKHIGKIVGA
-14 LMAAAVAFCLILT
+14 LMAAAVAFCLIVT

-32 ITAVSGSSAATMEY
+32 FVAVSGSSAATMEY
-46 ESGLFDTSQ
+46 ESTLFDTSE

-67 WQDLLDNAISEQ
+67 WQELLDNAISEK
-79 YYACDVEINGEK
+79 YYACDVEINGET

-102 TSLSSIVNDP
+102 TSLSSIANDP

-204 KLYKPETMGMGNDQK
+204 KLYKPETMEMGNDQK
-219 DQKADARPFNGE
+219 DQKADARPFIGE
-231 SDRNFDGEFPNF
+231 SDQNFDGEFPNF

-258 PDMTLGSGV
+258 PDM
-267 DDGTDGGGWSQKM
+267 
-280 KEDTDWE
+280 
-287 KEGGSPSDFEQ
+287 
-298 AGNQNRDEKEPPE
+298 A
-311 KPDMVLGDDTDD
+311 LGDDADD
-323 GTDGGDRPQKP
+323 GTDGGDRTQKP
-334 DGDAARNM
+334 QGGFNEAGMDEKFRNPQGGSGDF

-356 DPDSYST
+356 DVDSYST
-363 IWDGAAGK
+363 IWDGADGK
-371 VTDDDK
+371 VTDSDK
-377 ERVVTA
+377 ERVVNA
-383 IRNINEGTDL
+383 IKNINEGTDL
-393 ETYLDVDN
+393 TAYLDIDN

-426 YLYEENGQLN
+426 YLYENDGQLN

-445 FGGMTNGG
+445 FGGMMNGG
-453 NGGPG
+453 MGGSPG
-458 GGFSEGEGDDATD
+458 RESTESSEATS

-489 LLENEEYLEQ
+489 LLENEEYLAQ
-499 YHEYLRQ
+499 YHGYLRQ

-523 LNEQTDEL
+523 LDAQTDEL
-531 MESDPT
+531 IETDPT
-537 AFYTAEEYEEAKD
+537 AFYTAAEYEEAKE
-550 TLWQVLQLRAESVL
+550 TLWTVLQLRAESVL
-564 GQLDGSIPSTDDGQK
+564 GQLDGTIPSTDDGQQN
-579 EAQDTLIDGSGID
+579 AQDTLIDGSAID

>member
-1 MTEHKHIGKIVAA
+1 MTEHKHIGKIVGA
-14 LMAAAVAFCLILT
+14 LMAAAVAFCLIVT

-32 ITAVSGSSAATMEY
+32 FVAVSGSSAATMEY
-46 ESGLFDTSQ
+46 ESTLFDTSE

-67 WQDLLDNAISEQ
+67 WQELLDNAISEK
-79 YYACDVEINGEK
+79 YYACDVEINGET

-102 TSLSSIVNDP
+102 TSLSSIANDP

-231 SDRNFDGEFPNF
+231 SEQNFDGEFPNF

-258 PDMTLGSGV
+258 PDM
-267 DDGTDGGGWSQKM
+267 
-280 KEDTDWE
+280 
-287 KEGGSPSDFEQ
+287 
-298 AGNQNRDEKEPPE
+298 A
-311 KPDMVLGDDTDD
+311 LGDDADD
-323 GTDGGDRPQKP
+323 GTDGGDRTQKP
-334 DGDAARNM
+334 QGGFNEAGMDEKFRNPQGGSGDF

-356 DPDSYST
+356 DVDSYST
-363 IWDGAAGK
+363 IWDGADGK
-371 VTDDDK
+371 VTDSDK
-377 ERVVTA
+377 ERVVNA
-383 IRNINEGTDL
+383 IKNINEGTDL
-393 ETYLDVDN
+393 TAYLDIDN

-426 YLYEENGQLN
+426 YLYENDGQLN

-445 FGGMTNGG
+445 FGGMMNGG
-453 NGGPG
+453 MGGSPG
-458 GGFSEGEGDDATD
+458 RESTESSEATS
-471 MINDPVDTPF
+471 MINDPIDTPF

-489 LLENEEYLEQ
+489 LLENEEYLAQ
-499 YHEYLRQ
+499 YHEYLRR

-523 LNEQTDEL
+523 LDAQTDEL
-531 MESDPT
+531 IETDPT
-537 AFYTAEEYEEAKD
+537 AFYTAAEYEEAKE
-550 TLWQVLQLRAESVL
+550 TLWTVLQLRAESVL
-564 GQLDGSIPSTDDGQK
+564 GQLDGTIPSTDDGQQN
-579 EAQDTLIDGSGID
+579 AQDTLIDGSAID

>member
-14 LMAAAVAFCLILT
+14 LMAAAVAFCLIVT

-32 ITAVSGSSAATMEY
+32 FVAVSGSSAATMEY
-46 ESGLFDTSQ
+46 ESTLFDTSE

-67 WQDLLDNAISEQ
+67 WQELLDNAISEK
-79 YYACDVEINGEK
+79 YYACDVEINGET

-102 TSLSSIVNDP
+102 TSLSSIANDP

-121 KFDKYVDG
+121 KFEKYVDG

-167 LYNYAKISVNGEY
+167 LINYAKISVNGEY

-204 KLYKPETMGMGNDQK
+204 KLYKPETMEMGNDQK
-219 DQKADARPFNGE
+219 DQKADARPFIGE
-231 SDRNFDGEFPNF
+231 SDQNFDGEFPNF

-258 PDMTLGSGV
+258 PDMA
-267 DDGTDGGGWSQKM
+267 Q
-280 KEDTDWE
+280 E
-287 KEGGSPSDFEQ
+287 
-298 AGNQNRDEKEPPE
+298 NI
-311 KPDMVLGDDTDD
+311 TDD
-323 GTDGGDRPQKP
+323 GTDGGDRPQRP
-334 DGDAARNM
+334 QGDFDQADMDEKFRNPQGGSGDF

-356 DPDSYST
+356 DVDSYST
-363 IWDGAAGK
+363 IWDGADGK
-371 VTDDDK
+371 VTDSDK
-377 ERVVTA
+377 ERVVNA
-383 IRNINEGTDL
+383 IKNINEGTDL
-393 ETYLDVDN
+393 TAYLDIDN

-426 YLYEENGQLN
+426 YLYENDGQLN

-445 FGGMTNGG
+445 FGGMMNGG
-453 NGGPG
+453 MGGSPG
-458 GGFSEGEGDDATD
+458 RESTESSEATS
-471 MINDPVDTPF
+471 MINDPIDTPF

-489 LLENEEYLEQ
+489 LLENEEYLAQ
-499 YHEYLRQ
+499 YHGYLRQ

-523 LNEQTDEL
+523 LDAQTDEL
-531 MESDPT
+531 IETDPT
-537 AFYTAEEYEEAKD
+537 AFYTAAEYEEAKE
-550 TLWQVLQLRAESVL
+550 TLWTVLQLRAESVL
-564 GQLDGSIPSTDDGQK
+564 GQLDGTIPSTDDGQQN
-579 EAQDTLIDGSGID
+579 AQDTLIDGSAID

>member
-1 MTEHKHIGKIVAA
+1 
-14 LMAAAVAFCLILT
+14 MAAAVAFCLIVT

-32 ITAVSGSSAATMEY
+32 FVAVSGSSAATMEY
-46 ESGLFDTSQ
+46 KSTLFDTSE

-67 WQDLLDNAISEQ
+67 WQELLDNAISEK
-79 YYACDVEINGEK
+79 YYACDVEINGET

-102 TSLSSIVNDP
+102 TSLSSIANDP

-167 LYNYAKISVNGEY
+167 LYHYAKISVNGEY

-186 LEAVEDSFKLRNY
+186 LEAVEDSFKIRNY

-204 KLYKPETMGMGNDQK
+204 KLYKPETMGMGK
-219 DQKADARPFNGE
+219 DQKEDGINSDM
-231 SDRNFDGEFPNF
+231 SDRN
-243 GSPNQNGD
+243 
-251 GKEPPEK
+251 
-258 PDMTLGSGV
+258 V
-267 DDGTDGGGWSQKM
+267 
-280 KEDTDWE
+280 DTDADTNADTNVDSNTNTFGGE
-287 KEGGSPSDFEQ
+287 EGDLAKDNNPMDRPERPRGDFDQ
-298 AGNQNRDEKEPPE
+298 ANMDEKFKDPQ
-311 KPDMVLGDDTDD
+311 GDPGDF
-323 GTDGGDRPQKP
+323 GGFD
-334 DGDAARNM
+334 
-342 GNRNGGADLNYTDD
+342 NRNGGADLNYTDD
-356 DPDSYST
+356 DTDSYST
-363 IWDGAAGK
+363 IWDGADGK
-371 VTDDDK
+371 VTDSDK
-377 ERVVTA
+377 ERVVNA
-383 IRNINEGTDL
+383 IKNINEGTDL
-393 ETYLDVDN
+393 TAYLDIDN

-426 YLYEENGQLN
+426 YLYENDGQLN

-445 FGGMTNGG
+445 FGGMMNGG
-453 NGGPG
+453 MGGSPG
-458 GGFSEGEGDDATD
+458 RESTESSEATS
-471 MINDPVDTPF
+471 MINDPIDTPF

-489 LLENEEYLEQ
+489 LLENEEYLAQ
-499 YHEYLRQ
+499 YHGYLRQ

-523 LNEQTDEL
+523 LDAQTDEL
-531 MESDPT
+531 IETDPT
-537 AFYTAEEYEEAKD
+537 AFYTAAEYEEAKK
-550 TLWQVLQLRAESVL
+550 TLWTVLQLRAESVL
-564 GQLDGSIPSTDDGQK
+564 GQLDGTIPSTDDGQQN
-579 EAQDTLIDGSGID
+579 AQDTLIDGSAID

>member
-1 MTEHKHIGKIVAA
+1 MTEHKHIGKIVGA
-14 LMAAAVAFCLILT
+14 LMAAAVAFCLIVT

-32 ITAVSGSSAATMEY
+32 FVAVSGSSATTMEY
-46 ESGLFDTSQ
+46 ESTLFDTSE

-67 WQDLLDNAISEQ
+67 WQELLDNAISEE
-79 YYACDVEINGEK
+79 YYACDVEINGEM

-102 TSLSSIVNDP
+102 TSLSSIANDP

-167 LYNYAKISVNGEY
+167 LYHYSKISVNGEY

-219 DQKADARPFNGE
+219 E
-231 SDRNFDGEFPNF
+231 
-243 GSPNQNGD
+243 
-251 GKEPPEK
+251 
-258 PDMTLGSGV
+258 
-267 DDGTDGGGWSQKM
+267 DGG
-280 KEDTDWE
+280 
-287 KEGGSPSDFEQ
+287 
-298 AGNQNRDEKEPPE
+298 
-311 KPDMVLGDDTDD
+311 
-323 GTDGGDRPQKP
+323 KP
-334 DGDAARNM
+334 DGNPPERPDNADFPSSEEGDLAKDSNPMDRPERPQGDFDQADMDEKFRNPQGGHDDFGGF

-356 DPDSYST
+356 DADSYST
-363 IWDGAAGK
+363 IWDGADGK
-371 VTDDDK
+371 VTDSDK
-377 ERVVTA
+377 EQVVTA
-383 IRNINEGTDL
+383 IKNINEGTDL
-393 ETYLDVDN
+393 TTYLDVDN

-426 YLYEENGQLN
+426 YLYENDGQLN
-436 IIPWDYNLS
+436 LIPWDYNLS
-445 FGGMTNGG
+445 FGGMANGG
-453 NGGPG
+453 MGGGPERESTESSG
-458 GGFSEGEGDDATD
+458 ATS
-471 MINDPVDTPF
+471 MINDPIDTPF

-489 LLENEEYLEQ
+489 LLENEEYLAQ

-523 LNEQTDEL
+523 LDAQTDEL
-531 MESDPT
+531 IETDPT
-537 AFYTAEEYEEAKD
+537 AFYTAAEYEEAKE
-550 TLWQVLQLRAESVL
+550 TLWTVLQLRVESVL
-564 GQLDGSIPSTDDGQK
+564 GQLDGTIPSTDDGQQN
-579 EAQDTLIDGSGID
+579 AQDTLIDGSAID

>member
-1 MTEHKHIGKIVAA
+1 MTEHKHIGKIVGA
-14 LMAAAVAFCLILT
+14 LMAAAVAFCLIVT

-32 ITAVSGSSAATMEY
+32 FVEVSGSSAATMEY
-46 ESGLFDTSQ
+46 KSTLFDTSE

-67 WQDLLDNAISEQ
+67 WQELLDNAISEK
-79 YYACDVEINGEK
+79 YNACDVEINGET

-102 TSLSSIVNDP
+102 TSLSSIANDP

-167 LYNYAKISVNGEY
+167 LYHYAKISVNGEY

-219 DQKADARPFNGE
+219 EDGINSDM
-231 SDRNFDGEFPNF
+231 SDRNVDTDADTNADTNVDSNTNIF
-243 GSPNQNGD
+243 GSEEVDLARDNNPMDRPERPQGD
-251 GKEPPEK
+251 FDQA
-258 PDMTLGSGV
+258 DM
-267 DDGTDGGGWSQKM
+267 
-280 KEDTDWE
+280 
-287 KEGGSPSDFEQ
+287 
-298 AGNQNRDEKEPPE
+298 DEKFKDPQ
-311 KPDMVLGDDTDD
+311 GDPGDF
-323 GTDGGDRPQKP
+323 GGFD
-334 DGDAARNM
+334 
-342 GNRNGGADLNYTDD
+342 NRNGGADLNYTDD
-356 DPDSYST
+356 DTDSYST
-363 IWDGAAGK
+363 IWDGADGK
-371 VTDDDK
+371 VTDSDK

-383 IRNINEGTDL
+383 IKNINEGTDL
-393 ETYLDVDN
+393 TTYLDVDN

-426 YLYEENGQLN
+426 YLYENDGQLN

-445 FGGMTNGG
+445 FGGMMNGG
-453 NGGPG
+453 MGGGPG
-458 GGFSEGEGDDATD
+458 RESTESSGATS
-471 MINDPVDTPF
+471 MINDPIDTPF

-489 LLENEEYLEQ
+489 LLENEEYLAQ

-523 LNEQTDEL
+523 LDAQTDEL
-531 MESDPT
+531 IETDPT
-537 AFYTAEEYEEAKD
+537 AFYTAAEYEEAKE
-550 TLWQVLQLRAESVL
+550 TLWTVLQLRAESVL
-564 GQLDGSIPSTDDGQK
+564 GQLNGTIPSTDDGQQN
-579 EAQDTLIDGSGID
+579 AQDTLIDGSAIGSVRHGGI
-592 LSVMGEFNH
+592 

>member
-1 MTEHKHIGKIVAA
+1 MTEHKHIGKIVGA
-14 LMAAAVAFCLILT
+14 LMAAAVAFCLIVT

-32 ITAVSGSSAATMEY
+32 FVAVSGSSAATMEY
-46 ESGLFDTSQ
+46 ESTLFDTSE

-67 WQDLLDNAISEQ
+67 WQELLDNAISEK
-79 YYACDVEINGEK
+79 YYACDVEINGET

-102 TSLSSIVNDP
+102 TSLSSIANDP

-204 KLYKPETMGMGNDQK
+204 KLYKPETMEMGNDQK
-219 DQKADARPFNGE
+219 DQKADARPFIGE
-231 SDRNFDGEFPNF
+231 SDQNFDGEFPNF

-258 PDMTLGSGV
+258 PDM
-267 DDGTDGGGWSQKM
+267 
-280 KEDTDWE
+280 
-287 KEGGSPSDFEQ
+287 
-298 AGNQNRDEKEPPE
+298 A
-311 KPDMVLGDDTDD
+311 LGDDADD
-323 GTDGGDRPQKP
+323 GTDGGDRTQKP
-334 DGDAARNM
+334 QGGFNEAGMDEKFRNPQGGSGDF

-356 DPDSYST
+356 DVDSYST
-363 IWDGAAGK
+363 IWDGADGK
-371 VTDDDK
+371 VTDSDK
-377 ERVVTA
+377 ERVVNA
-383 IRNINEGTDL
+383 IKNINEGTDL
-393 ETYLDVDN
+393 TAYLDIDN

-426 YLYEENGQLN
+426 YLYENDGQLN

-445 FGGMTNGG
+445 FGGMMNGG
-453 NGGPG
+453 MGGSPG
-458 GGFSEGEGDDATD
+458 REPTESSEATS

-489 LLENEEYLEQ
+489 VLENEEYLAQ
-499 YHEYLRQ
+499 YHGYLRQ

-523 LNEQTDEL
+523 LDAQTDEL
-531 MESDPT
+531 IETDPT
-537 AFYTAEEYEEAKD
+537 AFYTAAEYEEAKE
-550 TLWQVLQLRAESVL
+550 TLWTVLQLRAESVL
-564 GQLDGSIPSTDDGQK
+564 GQLDGTIPSTDDGQQN
-579 EAQDTLIDGSGID
+579 AQDTLIDGSAID

>member
-1 MTEHKHIGKIVAA
+1 MTEHKHIGKIVGA
-14 LMAAAVAFCLILT
+14 LMAAAVAFCLIVT

-32 ITAVSGSSAATMEY
+32 FVAVSGSSAATMEY
-46 ESGLFDTSQ
+46 ESTLFDTSE

-67 WQDLLDNAISEQ
+67 WQELLDNAISEK
-79 YYACDVEINGEK
+79 YYACDVEINGK
-91 ISNVGIRTKGN
+91 TISNVGIRTKGN
-102 TSLSSIVNDP
+102 TSLSSIANDP

-219 DQKADARPFNGE
+219 EEG
-231 SDRNFDGEFPNF
+231 
-243 GSPNQNGD
+243 
-251 GKEPPEK
+251 EK
-258 PDMTLGSGV
+258 PDGNPPERPDNADFSNSEEEFPDPP
-267 DDGTDGGGWSQKM
+267 DDMDFS
-280 KEDTDWE
+280 DLP
-287 KEGGSPSDFEQ
+287 SPPEQGDFDK
-298 AGNQNRDEKEPPE
+298 ADMDEKFKNPQ
-311 KPDMVLGDDTDD
+311 GGHDDF
-323 GTDGGDRPQKP
+323 GGF
-334 DGDAARNM
+334 

-356 DPDSYST
+356 DADSYST
-363 IWDGAAGK
+363 IWDGADGK
-371 VTDDDK
+371 VTDSDK

-383 IRNINEGTDL
+383 IKNINEGTDL
-393 ETYLDVDN
+393 TTYLDVDN

-426 YLYEENGQLN
+426 YLYENDGQLN
-436 IIPWDYNLS
+436 LIPWDYNLS

-453 NGGPG
+453 MGGGPG
-458 GGFSEGEGDDATD
+458 RESTESSGATS

-489 LLENEEYLEQ
+489 LLENEEYLAQ
-499 YHEYLRQ
+499 YHKYLRQ

-523 LNEQTDEL
+523 LDAQTDEL
-531 MESDPT
+531 IETDPT
-537 AFYTAEEYEEAKD
+537 AFYTAAEYEEAKD
-550 TLWQVLQLRAESVL
+550 TLWTVLQLRAESVL
-564 GQLDGSIPSTDDGQK
+564 GQLDGTIPSTDDGQRN
-579 EAQDTLIDGSGID
+579 AQDTLIDGSAID

>member
-1 MTEHKHIGKIVAA
+1 MTEHKHIGKIVGA
-14 LMAAAVAFCLILT
+14 LMAAAVAFCLIVT

-32 ITAVSGSSAATMEY
+32 FVAVSGSSAATMEY

-91 ISNVGIRTKGN
+91 IPNVGIRTKGN
-102 TSLSSIVNDP
+102 TSLSSIANDP

-204 KLYKPETMGMGNDQK
+204 KLYKPETMEMGNDQK
-219 DQKADARPFNGE
+219 DQKADARPFIGE
-231 SDRNFDGEFPNF
+231 SDQNFDGEFPNF

-258 PDMTLGSGV
+258 PDM
-267 DDGTDGGGWSQKM
+267 
-280 KEDTDWE
+280 
-287 KEGGSPSDFEQ
+287 
-298 AGNQNRDEKEPPE
+298 A
-311 KPDMVLGDDTDD
+311 LGDDADD
-323 GTDGGDRPQKP
+323 GTDGGDRTQKP
-334 DGDAARNM
+334 QGGFNEAGMDEKFRNPQGGSGDF

-356 DPDSYST
+356 DVDSYST
-363 IWDGAAGK
+363 IWDGADGK
-371 VTDDDK
+371 VTDSDK
-377 ERVVTA
+377 ERVVNA
-383 IRNINEGTDL
+383 IKNINEGTDL
-393 ETYLDVDN
+393 TAYLDIDN

-426 YLYEENGQLN
+426 YLYENDGQLN

-445 FGGMTNGG
+445 FGGMMNGG
-453 NGGPG
+453 MGGGPG
-458 GGFSEGEGDDATD
+458 RESTESSGATS
-471 MINDPVDTPF
+471 MINDPIDTPF

-489 LLENEEYLEQ
+489 LLENEEYLAQ
-499 YHEYLRQ
+499 YHEYLRR

-523 LNEQTDEL
+523 LDAQTDEL
-531 MESDPT
+531 IETDPN

-564 GQLDGSIPSTDDGQK
+564 GQLDGTIPSTDDGQK
-579 EAQDTLIDGSGID
+579 EAQDTLIDGSAID

>member
-14 LMAAAVAFCLILT
+14 LMAAAVAFCLIVT

-32 ITAVSGSSAATMEY
+32 FVAVSGSSAATMEY
-46 ESGLFDTSQ
+46 ESTLFDTSE

-67 WQDLLDNAISEQ
+67 WQELLDNAISEK
-79 YYACDVEINGEK
+79 YYACDVEINGET

-102 TSLSSIVNDP
+102 TSLSSIANDP

-204 KLYKPETMGMGNDQK
+204 KLYKPETMEMGNDQK
-219 DQKADARPFNGE
+219 EEGE
-231 SDRNFDGEFPNF
+231 KQDGKFDGNPLQRPDNADFP
-243 GSPNQNGD
+243 SSEEGD
-251 GKEPPEK
+251 LAKNSNSMDRPER
-258 PDMTLGSGV
+258 PQGDFDQADMDEKFKDPQGGSG
-267 DDGTDGGGWSQKM
+267 
-280 KEDTDWE
+280 
-287 KEGGSPSDFEQ
+287 DF
-298 AGNQNRDEKEPPE
+298 
-311 KPDMVLGDDTDD
+311 
-323 GTDGGDRPQKP
+323 
-334 DGDAARNM
+334 

-356 DPDSYST
+356 DVDSYST
-363 IWDGAAGK
+363 IWDGADGK
-371 VTDDDK
+371 VTDSDK
-377 ERVVTA
+377 ERVVNA
-383 IRNINEGTDL
+383 IKNINEGTDL
-393 ETYLDVDN
+393 TAYLDIDN

-426 YLYEENGQLN
+426 YLYENDGQLN

-445 FGGMTNGG
+445 FGGMMNGG
-453 NGGPG
+453 MGGGPG
-458 GGFSEGEGDDATD
+458 RESTESSGATS

-489 LLENEEYLEQ
+489 LLENEEYLAQ
-499 YHEYLRQ
+499 YHGYLRQ

-523 LNEQTDEL
+523 LDAQTDEL
-531 MESDPT
+531 IETDPT
-537 AFYTAEEYEEAKD
+537 AFYTAAEYEEAKE
-550 TLWQVLQLRAESVL
+550 TLWTVLQLRAESVL
-564 GQLDGSIPSTDDGQK
+564 GQLDGTIPSTDDGQQN
-579 EAQDTLIDGSGID
+579 AQDTLIDGSAID

>member
-1 MTEHKHIGKIVAA
+1 MTEHKHIGKIVGA
-14 LMAAAVAFCLILT
+14 LMAAAVAFCLIVT

-32 ITAVSGSSAATMEY
+32 FVAVSGSSAATMEY
-46 ESGLFDTSQ
+46 ESTLFDTSE

-67 WQDLLDNAISEQ
+67 WQELLDNAISEK
-79 YYACDVEINGEK
+79 YYACDVEINGET

-102 TSLSSIVNDP
+102 TSLSSIANDP

-167 LYNYAKISVNGEY
+167 LYHYAKISVNGEY

-219 DQKADARPFNGE
+219 EEGE
-231 SDRNFDGEFPNF
+231 KQDGKFDGNPLQRPDNADFP
-243 GSPNQNGD
+243 SSEEGD
-251 GKEPPEK
+251 LAKNSNSMDRPER
-258 PDMTLGSGV
+258 PQGDFDQADM
-267 DDGTDGGGWSQKM
+267 
-280 KEDTDWE
+280 
-287 KEGGSPSDFEQ
+287 
-298 AGNQNRDEKEPPE
+298 DEKFKNPQGGH
-311 KPDMVLGDDTDD
+311 GDF
-323 GTDGGDRPQKP
+323 GDF
-334 DGDAARNM
+334 

-356 DPDSYST
+356 DVDSYST
-363 IWDGAAGK
+363 IWDGADGK
-371 VTDDDK
+371 VTDSDK
-377 ERVVTA
+377 ERVVNA
-383 IRNINEGTDL
+383 IKNINEGTDL
-393 ETYLDVDN
+393 TAYLDIDN

-426 YLYEENGQLN
+426 YLYENDGQLN

-445 FGGMTNGG
+445 FGGMMNGG
-453 NGGPG
+453 MGGSPG
-458 GGFSEGEGDDATD
+458 RESTESSEATS

-489 LLENEEYLEQ
+489 VLENEEYLAQ
-499 YHEYLRQ
+499 YHGYLRQ

-523 LNEQTDEL
+523 LDAQTDEL
-531 MESDPT
+531 IETDPT
-537 AFYTAEEYEEAKD
+537 AFYTAAEYEEAKE
-550 TLWQVLQLRAESVL
+550 TLWTVLQLRAESVL
-564 GQLDGSIPSTDDGQK
+564 GQLDGTIPSTDDGQQN
-579 EAQDTLIDGSGID
+579 AQDTLIDGSAID

>member
-1 MTEHKHIGKIVAA
+1 MTEHKHIGKIVGA
-14 LMAAAVAFCLILT
+14 LMAAAVAFCLIVT

-32 ITAVSGSSAATMEY
+32 FVAVSGSSATTMEY
-46 ESGLFDTSQ
+46 ESTLFDTSE

-67 WQDLLDNAISEQ
+67 WQELLDNAISEE
-79 YYACDVEINGEK
+79 YYACDVEINGEM

-102 TSLSSIVNDP
+102 TSLSSIANDP

-167 LYNYAKISVNGEY
+167 LYHYAKISVNGEY

-219 DQKADARPFNGE
+219 E
-231 SDRNFDGEFPNF
+231 
-243 GSPNQNGD
+243 
-251 GKEPPEK
+251 
-258 PDMTLGSGV
+258 
-267 DDGTDGGGWSQKM
+267 DGG
-280 KEDTDWE
+280 
-287 KEGGSPSDFEQ
+287 
-298 AGNQNRDEKEPPE
+298 
-311 KPDMVLGDDTDD
+311 
-323 GTDGGDRPQKP
+323 KP
-334 DGDAARNM
+334 DGNLPERPDNADFPSSEAEFPDFPDDMDFGDMPDRNVNTDVGTNADSDTSTFDSSEGDLAKNSNLM
-342 GNRNGGADLNYTDD
+342 DRPERPQGDFDQADMDEKFKDPQGDPGDFGNRNGGADLNYVDD
-356 DPDSYST
+356 DADSYST
-363 IWDGAAGK
+363 IWDGADGK
-371 VTDDDK
+371 VTDSDK

-383 IRNINEGTDL
+383 IKNINEGTDL
-393 ETYLDVDN
+393 TTYLDVDN

-426 YLYEENGQLN
+426 YLYENDGQLN

-453 NGGPG
+453 MGGGPG
-458 GGFSEGEGDDATD
+458 RNFTESSGATS
-471 MINDPVDTPF
+471 MINDPIDTPF

-489 LLENEEYLEQ
+489 LLENEEYLAQ

-523 LNEQTDEL
+523 LDAQTDEL
-531 MESDPT
+531 IETDPT
-537 AFYTAEEYEEAKD
+537 AFYTAAEYEEAKE
-550 TLWQVLQLRAESVL
+550 TLWTVLQLRAESVL
-564 GQLDGSIPSTDDGQK
+564 GQLDGTIPSTDDGQRN
-579 EAQDTLIDGSGID
+579 AQDTLIDGSAID

>member
-1 MTEHKHIGKIVAA
+1 MTEHKHIGKIVGA
-14 LMAAAVAFCLILT
+14 LMAAAVAFCLIVT

-32 ITAVSGSSAATMEY
+32 LVAVSGSSAATMEY
-46 ESGLFDTSQ
+46 ESTLFDTSE

-67 WQDLLDNAISEQ
+67 WQELLDNAISEE
-79 YYACDVEINGEK
+79 YYACDVEINGET
-91 ISNVGIRTKGN
+91 ISNVGIRAKGN
-102 TSLSSIVNDP
+102 TSLSSIANDP

-204 KLYKPETMGMGNDQK
+204 KLYKPETMGMGNDKQ
-219 DQKADARPFNGE
+219 E
-231 SDRNFDGEFPNF
+231 
-243 GSPNQNGD
+243 
-251 GKEPPEK
+251 
-258 PDMTLGSGV
+258 
-267 DDGTDGGGWSQKM
+267 DGG
-280 KEDTDWE
+280 
-287 KEGGSPSDFEQ
+287 
-298 AGNQNRDEKEPPE
+298 
-311 KPDMVLGDDTDD
+311 
-323 GTDGGDRPQKP
+323 KP
-334 DGDAARNM
+334 DGNPPERPDNADFPSSEAEFPDFPDDMDFGDMPDRNVNTDVGTNADSDTSTFDSSEGDLAKNSNLM
-342 GNRNGGADLNYTDD
+342 DRPERPQGDFDQADMDEKFRNPQGGSGDFGNRNGGADLNYTDD
-356 DPDSYST
+356 DVDSYST
-363 IWDGAAGK
+363 IWDGADGK

-426 YLYEENGQLN
+426 YLYENDGQLN

-445 FGGMTNGG
+445 FGGMMNGG
-453 NGGPG
+453 MGGGPG
-458 GGFSEGEGDDATD
+458 RESTESSGATS

-489 LLENEEYLEQ
+489 LLENEEYLAQ
-499 YHEYLRQ
+499 YHEYLRR

-523 LNEQTDEL
+523 LDAQTDEL
-531 MESDPT
+531 IETDPN

-564 GQLDGSIPSTDDGQK
+564 GQLDGTIPSTDDGQK
-579 EAQDTLIDGSGID
+579 EAQDTLIDGSAID

>member
-1 MTEHKHIGKIVAA
+1 MTEHKHIGKIVGA
-14 LMAAAVAFCLILT
+14 LMAAAVAFCLIVA

-32 ITAVSGSSAATMEY
+32 FVAVSGSSAATMEY
-46 ESGLFDTSQ
+46 KSTLFDTSE

-67 WQDLLDNAISEQ
+67 WQELLDNAISEK
-79 YYACDVEINGEK
+79 YYACDVEINGK
-91 ISNVGIRTKGN
+91 TISNVGIRTKGN
-102 TSLSSIVNDP
+102 TSLSSIANDP

-167 LYNYAKISVNGEY
+167 LYHYAKISVNGEY

-219 DQKADARPFNGE
+219 EDGINSDM
-231 SDRNFDGEFPNF
+231 SDRN
-243 GSPNQNGD
+243 
-251 GKEPPEK
+251 
-258 PDMTLGSGV
+258 V
-267 DDGTDGGGWSQKM
+267 
-280 KEDTDWE
+280 DTDADTNADTNVDSNTNTYGSE
-287 KEGGSPSDFEQ
+287 EGDLARDNNPMDRPERPQGDFDQ
-298 AGNQNRDEKEPPE
+298 ADMDEKFKDPQ
-311 KPDMVLGDDTDD
+311 GDPGDF
-323 GTDGGDRPQKP
+323 GGF
-334 DGDAARNM
+334 

-356 DPDSYST
+356 DVDSYST
-363 IWDGAAGK
+363 IWDGADGK
-371 VTDDDK
+371 VTDSDK
-377 ERVVTA
+377 ERVVNA
-383 IRNINEGTDL
+383 IKNINEGTDL
-393 ETYLDVDN
+393 TAYLDIDN

-426 YLYEENGQLN
+426 YLYENDGQLN

-445 FGGMTNGG
+445 FGGMMNGG
-453 NGGPG
+453 MGGSPG
-458 GGFSEGEGDDATD
+458 RESTESSEATS
-471 MINDPVDTPF
+471 MINDPIDTPF

-489 LLENEEYLEQ
+489 LLENAEYLAQ

-523 LNEQTDEL
+523 LDAQTDEL
-531 MESDPT
+531 IETDPT
-537 AFYTAEEYEEAKD
+537 AFYTAAEYEEAKK
-550 TLWQVLQLRAESVL
+550 TLWTVLQLRAESVL
-564 GQLDGSIPSTDDGQK
+564 GQLDGTIPSTDDGQQN
-579 EAQDTLIDGSGID
+579 AQDTLIDGSAID

>member
-1 MTEHKHIGKIVAA
+1 MTEHKHIGKIVGA
-14 LMAAAVAFCLILT
+14 LMAAAVAFCLIVT

-32 ITAVSGSSAATMEY
+32 FVEVSGSSAATMEY
-46 ESGLFDTSQ
+46 KSTLFDTSE

-67 WQDLLDNAISEQ
+67 WQELLDNAISEK
-79 YYACDVEINGEK
+79 YNACDVEINGET

-102 TSLSSIVNDP
+102 TSLSSIANDP

-167 LYNYAKISVNGEY
+167 LYHYAKISVNGEY

-219 DQKADARPFNGE
+219 EDGINSDM
-231 SDRNFDGEFPNF
+231 SDRNVDTDADTNADTNVDSNTNIF
-243 GSPNQNGD
+243 GSEEVDLARDNNPMDRPERPQGD
-251 GKEPPEK
+251 FDQADMDEK
-258 PDMTLGSGV
+258 FKDPQGGSG
-267 DDGTDGGGWSQKM
+267 
-280 KEDTDWE
+280 
-287 KEGGSPSDFEQ
+287 DF
-298 AGNQNRDEKEPPE
+298 
-311 KPDMVLGDDTDD
+311 
-323 GTDGGDRPQKP
+323 
-334 DGDAARNM
+334 

-356 DPDSYST
+356 DVDSYST
-363 IWDGAAGK
+363 IWDGADGK
-371 VTDDDK
+371 VTDSDK
-377 ERVVTA
+377 ERVVNA
-383 IRNINEGTDL
+383 IKNINEGTDL
-393 ETYLDVDN
+393 TAYLDIDN

-426 YLYEENGQLN
+426 YLYENDGQLN

-445 FGGMTNGG
+445 FGGMMNGG
-453 NGGPG
+453 MGGSPG
-458 GGFSEGEGDDATD
+458 RESTESSEATS
-471 MINDPVDTPF
+471 MINDPIDTPF

-489 LLENEEYLEQ
+489 LLENEEYLAQ

-523 LNEQTDEL
+523 LDAQTDEL
-531 MESDPT
+531 IETDPT
-537 AFYTAEEYEEAKD
+537 AFYTAAEYEEAKK
-550 TLWQVLQLRAESVL
+550 TLWTVLQLRAESVL
-564 GQLDGSIPSTDDGQK
+564 GQLDGTIPSTDDGQQN
-579 EAQDTLIDGSGID
+579 AQDTLIDGSAID
-592 LSVMGEFNH
+592 LTVMGEFNH

>member
-1 MTEHKHIGKIVAA
+1 MTEHKHIGKIVGA
-14 LMAAAVAFCLILT
+14 LMAAAVAFCLIVT

-32 ITAVSGSSAATMEY
+32 LVEVSGSSAATMEY
-46 ESGLFDTSQ
+46 KSTLFDTSE

-67 WQDLLDNAISEQ
+67 WQELLDNAISEK
-79 YYACDVEINGEK
+79 YYACDVEINGET

-102 TSLSSIVNDP
+102 TSLSSIANDP

-167 LYNYAKISVNGEY
+167 LYHYAKISVNGEY

-204 KLYKPETMGMGNDQK
+204 KLYKPETMGLGNDQK
-219 DQKADARPFNGE
+219 EDGINSDM
-231 SDRNFDGEFPNF
+231 SDRNVDTDADTNADTNVDSNTNTF
-243 GSPNQNGD
+243 GSEEGD
-251 GKEPPEK
+251 LAKNNNPMDRPER
-258 PDMTLGSGV
+258 PQGDFDQADM
-267 DDGTDGGGWSQKM
+267 
-280 KEDTDWE
+280 
-287 KEGGSPSDFEQ
+287 
-298 AGNQNRDEKEPPE
+298 DEKFKDPQ
-311 KPDMVLGDDTDD
+311 GDPGDF
-323 GTDGGDRPQKP
+323 GGFD
-334 DGDAARNM
+334 
-342 GNRNGGADLNYTDD
+342 NRNGGADLNYTDD
-356 DPDSYST
+356 DTDSYST
-363 IWDGAAGK
+363 IWDGADGK
-371 VTDDDK
+371 VTDSDK

-383 IRNINEGTDL
+383 IKNINEGTDL
-393 ETYLDVDN
+393 TTYLDVDN

-426 YLYEENGQLN
+426 YLYENDGQLN

-445 FGGMTNGG
+445 FGGMMNGG
-453 NGGPG
+453 MGGSPG
-458 GGFSEGEGDDATD
+458 RESTESSEATS
-471 MINDPVDTPF
+471 MINDPIDTPF

-489 LLENEEYLEQ
+489 LLENEEYLAQ

-523 LNEQTDEL
+523 LDAQTDEL
-531 MESDPT
+531 IETDPT
-537 AFYTAEEYEEAKD
+537 AFYTAAEYEEAKE
-550 TLWQVLQLRAESVL
+550 TLWTVLQLRAESVL
-564 GQLDGSIPSTDDGQK
+564 GQLDGTIPSTDDGQQN
-579 EAQDTLIDGSGID
+579 AQDTLIDGSAIE